1 MTLKFLYI
9 ADPMCSWCYGFS
21 LELQRFLADMPDAE
35 LDIVLGGLRA
45 YNTQKMDADQ
55 RDMILSHWEKV
66 QQVSGLPFD
75 MTGLNKPDFI
85 YDTEPAC
92 RAVVAAKMLT
102 QDMPTTI
109 NFAVFQAIQHAFYA
123 EGKDITKEAVLA
135 EIAVKALNEYEQS
148 EIFDHESFLETL
160 CSAECK
166 DETRQ
171 HFQQIQQ
178 WGVRG
183 FPVLLLVRE
192 DGLHMLSSG
201 YVKAESLIEN
211 LKEVSKSFS

>member
-21 LELQRFLADMPDAE
+21 LELQRFLADMSGAE

-148 EIFDHESFLETL
+148 EISDQESFLETL

-201 YVKAESLIEN
+201 YVKAEILIKN
-211 LKEVSKSFS
+211 LKEISVV

>member
-1 MTLKFLYI
+1 M
-9 ADPMCSWCYGFS
+9 S
-21 LELQRFLADMPDAE
+21 DAE

-201 YVKAESLIEN
+201 YVKAEILIKN
-211 LKEVSKSFS
+211 LKEISVV

>member
-21 LELQRFLADMPDAE
+21 LELQRFLADMPGAE

-148 EIFDHESFLETL
+148 EISDQESFLETL

-201 YVKAESLIEN
+201 YVKAEILIEN

>member
-1 MTLKFLYI
+1 MTNKFLYI

-21 LELQRFLADMPDAE
+21 QELQKFLAEIPDAE

-45 YNTQKMDADQ
+45 YNTQIMDPDQ

-75 MTGLNKPDFI
+75 MTGLSKPGFI

-92 RAVVAAKMLT
+92 RAVVTAKILT
-102 QDMPTTI
+102 EDMPTKI
-109 NFAVFQAIQHAFYA
+109 NFAVFQAIQDAFYVEA
-123 EGKDITKEAVLA
+123 KDVTNEKVLA
-135 EIAVKALNEYEQS
+135 EVAVQALNAYENS
-148 EIFDHESFLETL
+148 DVFDVASFLETL
-160 CSAECK
+160 QSPESK

-171 HFQQIQQ
+171 HFQQIQR

-183 FPVLLLVRE
+183 FPVLLLVKE

-201 YVKAESLIEN
+201 YTSAQDLFNAFHEASN
-211 LKEVSKSFS
+211 